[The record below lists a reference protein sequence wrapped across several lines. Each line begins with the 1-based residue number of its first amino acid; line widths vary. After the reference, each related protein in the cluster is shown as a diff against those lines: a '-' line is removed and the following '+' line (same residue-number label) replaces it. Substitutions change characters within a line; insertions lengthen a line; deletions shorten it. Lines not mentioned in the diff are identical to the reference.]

1 MRILVATTSGHK
13 LSEIRAI
20 FKELATPGSPKIE
33 LISLENLGRAIAE
46 PDENEKTFEGN
57 ATLKARYYAKATGY
71 ATLADDSG
79 LEVDVLNHEPGV
91 RSARYASVAGP
102 RREVDLANNKLLIEK
117 LGDTDPEHRKA
128 RFVCTMAL
136 CAMPGA
142 TTGGLMGKLFG
153 KHDKDEEKGR
163 ILARTRGTV
172 EGRILG
178 PGHDVTPHGRG
189 THGFGYDPLF
199 LLAPKYDHTLAELA
213 PAQKNSV
220 SHRGHAARL
229 MWDEILK
236 INPRLL
242 GMKK

>member
-1 MRILVATTSGHK
+1 MRILVATTSNHK
-13 LSEIRAI
+13 LNEIRAI
-20 FKELATPGSPKIE
+20 FKELATPDAPKVD
-33 LISLENLGRAIAE
+33 LIGLESLGRSVPE

-57 ATLKARYYAKATGY
+57 AALKARYYAKATGY

-91 RSARYASVAGP
+91 RSARYASVSGP
-102 RREVDLANNKLLIEK
+102 RRDVDLANNKLLLEK
-117 LGDTDPEHRKA
+117 LADTDADHRKA

-136 CAMPGA
+136 CACPGA
-142 TTGGLMGKLFG
+142 STGGLFGKLFSKPG
-153 KHDKDEEKGR
+153 KDDDKGR

-178 PGHDVTPHGRG
+178 PENVTPHGRG

-199 LLAPKYDHTLAELA
+199 LVPQLNKTFAELL
-213 PAQKNSV
+213 PAEKNKI
-220 SHRGHAARL
+220 SHRGNAARL
-229 MWDEILK
+229 MWEEIKK

-242 GMKK
+242 GARGK